1 MAPERAVIGDLSVRC
16 NMPRATANIGRVCLG
31 VLMLFAAW
39 VVGGFLGSMVFPD
52 WVLVGGRDPRGE
64 GGEFSSHPSHRFDH
78 PALHLAIFRA
88 GIGLLGWRRDHRALC
103 RNGFL
108 RAHDPH
114 ADEYPLQR
122 LVGLRTSHGTWWLL
136 FWSASRQV
144 TSGIDGQRTRRCRQ
158 QPLRPA
164 VDRLWKLEHHHR
176 RPRPPP
182 AAVAEL
188 GRSPAT

>member
-78 PALHLAIFRA
+78 PALHLAIFGLALVCLA
-88 GIGLLGWRRDHRALC
+88 GAEIIVLFVVMGFSGLTTLTLTNIRFNGWWVSH
-103 RNGFL
+103 
-108 RAHDPH
+108 
-114 ADEYPLQR
+114 
-122 LVGLRTSHGTWWLL
+122 SHGTWWLL

-182 AAVAEL
+182 AAVPDL
-188 GRSPAT
+188 DRSPAT